1 MCAGSVPDALPQYTQ
16 ILVCFRAG
24 AAAAPDVWFD
34 NVSDIVDEET
44 LPSYSSLNLVFFFL
58 KLREALGWV
67 DLFCSEDESQLVRA
81 PLISLVL

>member
-1 MCAGSVPDALPQYTQ
+1 MLFSAISFPSSRAASMCAGSVPDALPQYTQ

-44 LPSYSSLNLVFFFL
+44 LPSYSSLVLGFFFP
-58 KLREALGWV
+58 KVA
-67 DLFCSEDESQLVRA
+67 
-81 PLISLVL
+81 